1 MPFPPCAPP
10 PPSPPPAPPLTLEAA
25 LSKMIGVML
34 NVIAMMIAGYLLA
47 EHKGL
52 TKDARAG
59 LSIYI
64 GFCALP
70 ALFFASLAKE
80 DFLET
85 ETPVLLAVVLGK
97 AMMILLSCVAGWASQ
112 QYRVAEE
119 GAREIRAGIFAL
131 LTTNGD
137 EVGLGVPA
145 IGALFPSKL
154 PLLFVLA
161 GLQKLVFLLIA
172 LVLLGVG
179 AAKREGARRSPLA
192 ILLQVLA
199 DKAKDP
205 LVIGIFGGL
214 FYNLVGPTLKPPC
227 GNATSAFSFYG
238 YSPGLLG
245 GATVPSYIESL
256 CTVLGSGFTPT
267 IFVLTGAASVGTWST
282 LADIGA
288 LPVPL
293 VLVLLKSLIL
303 PTIVRLMLAQF
314 GASDESLDFVFVF
327 CLFSASGANMVYVLA
342 KHPNEHQKTILMA
355 NLALS
360 KIIAFPLL
368 LVASAVLFTKDAA
381 EMLTVLRTVDIA
393 VQPLALLCG
402 IWYLISAT
410 CWHDHRPHITWLIFV
425 MCECGFLLASM
436 AAEEEFGII
445 RIVRMPGAHLFAE
458 MFKWSGD
465 CALLLVAT
473 IHLRHLRID
482 KHGSEGLR
490 MDTSDVDPRANKSM
504 LLSMLGGSGGLA
516 SNLEMKDPE
525 KAASTSSRASSRKS
539 RASRIADGGAASS
552 TGLAAAS
559 EPLIPTEEPPAV
571 EEPPVGRGPSWFDS
585 ETKNAIASAS
595 GASTSHLSYS
605 FLTMTLC
612 LTAVPGALLTLFV
625 TSALDVQTDAN
636 AMPIKSSQLL
646 PGHLLAYASIYA
658 LFSAAFFFCFAVLQ
672 HHVGALELRSLNVTY
687 HLFLQRLTILLLVVL
702 TQMLLCAAI
711 LIPSSNGDGGNA
723 TGSQGVMMLVVAVL
737 KNGRLV
743 FVMLLFGWNRAAMD
757 LQNLYEGVVEG
768 LRDWKLL
775 PREVEDEEEEEAV
788 ESQDMFASR
797 ALFPPMY

>member
-1 MPFPPCAPP
+1 MRRR
-10 PPSPPPAPPLTLEAA
+10 LGIAA
-25 LSKMIGVML
+25 I
-34 NVIAMMIAGYLLA
+34 
-47 EHKGL
+47 
-52 TKDARAG
+52 
-59 LSIYI
+59 
-64 GFCALP
+64 
-70 ALFFASLAKE
+70 
-80 DFLET
+80 
-85 ETPVLLAVVLGK
+85 
-97 AMMILLSCVAGWASQ
+97 SC
-112 QYRVAEE
+112 RRR

-161 GLQKLVFLLIA
+161 GLQKLVFLPIA

-199 DKAKDP
+199 DKAKGSTCHRHLWRP
-205 LVIGIFGGL
+205 LLQSRRLPSSAMRRFHSLGL
-214 FYNLVGPTLKPPC
+214 FILW
-227 GNATSAFSFYG
+227 
-238 YSPGLLG
+238 LLAWPARRRDG
-245 GATVPSYIESL
+245 SSYIESL

-267 IFVLTGAASVGTWST
+267 IFVLTGAASVGTRST

-436 AAEEEFGII
+436 AAEEEFGLI
-445 RIVRMPGAHLFAE
+445 RIVHVPGAHFFAE

-559 EPLIPTEEPPAV
+559 EPLIPTEEPPVV

-625 TSALDVQTDAN
+625 TSVLDVQTDAN

-672 HHVGALELRSLNVTY
+672 HHVGALELRSFNVTY

-711 LIPSSNGDGGNA
+711 LIPSSNGDGA
-723 TGSQGVMMLVVAVL
+723 TRPA
-737 KNGRLV
+737 R
-743 FVMLLFGWNRAAMD
+743 RA
-757 LQNLYEGVVEG
+757 
-768 LRDWKLL
+768 
-775 PREVEDEEEEEAV
+775 
-788 ESQDMFASR
+788 S
-797 ALFPPMY
+797 